1 MEISAAALSA
11 SSGPG
16 QDRYATAD
24 DLVMVLDGATALDPT
39 SPDASDYVDTLVE
52 QLVTALAGRHDLNLA
67 DGVSFAI
74 ATTAK
79 LLAISPGAAPS
90 STVALLRRNAPVVE
104 LLILG
109 DSTIRVAT
117 ADGVDCITDDRLASV
132 ASAVRAAYQQR
143 LTAGSGYDADLR
155 AMLAE
160 LQRHQAEARN
170 TTGGYWIAEADPA
183 AGAHAIT
190 RSYPL
195 DRVKW
200 CILSSDGADRLIE
213 YLGID
218 WHQVARL
225 DSDGLHCLLT
235 DLHRW
240 EAHTGPNGRQLPRS
254 KRHDDKTLAVVH
266 FPR

>member
-11 SSGPG
+11 SPGSG
-16 QDRYATAD
+16 QDRYGTTD
-24 DLVMVLDGATALDPT
+24 DLAMVLDGATALDPT
-39 SPDASDYVDTLVE
+39 SADASDFVDTLVD
-52 QLVTALAGRHDLNLA
+52 QLVAALAGRHDLDLTEA
-67 DGVSFAI
+67 VSLAI
-74 ATTAK
+74 AATAE

-90 STVALLRRNAPVVE
+90 STIALLRRTASVVDV
-104 LLILG
+104 LVLG

-117 ADGVDCITDDRLASV
+117 ADGVDCLTDNRLASV
-132 ASAVRAAYQQR
+132 ASTVRAAYQQR
-143 LTAGSGYDADLR
+143 LTAGSGFDADHR

-183 AGAHAIT
+183 AGPHAIT

-195 DRVKW
+195 DRVEW
-200 CILSSDGADRLIE
+200 CILSTDGADRPIE

-225 DSDGLHCLLT
+225 DNDGLHRLLT

-240 EAHTGPNGRQLPRS
+240 EAHTDPNGHQLPRS
-254 KRHDDKTLAVVH
+254 KRHDDKTLAVVR
-266 FPR
+266 FA